1 MDRGDI
7 DLEDVIKEH
16 RRDAGRSG
24 EEIERLTVD
33 DSLSDLDRTKLFLS
47 PGAHQLQQNCA
58 LERLPKVFQEYK
70 QAAYRALFPGFTT
83 WIESYNSQSQVAA
96 GEAFMAIL
104 KDTSLPKEV
113 GLWLLPTTLSMLSTN
128 RNQDVAR
135 VWLKCLCGIVPTLPR
150 KVVFDELMHIALS
163 KGESQQSVQAR
174 TACCAILGSIAPL
187 LKREEIEKYFL
198 QKAMGLCQ
206 DTDLEVRVCMCEQ
219 LNHIARAVGLD
230 TTKEKVLP
238 ELYELLRDEELTVQ
252 NAAFASLVQM
262 LDYLPPEIRQ
272 TKIMPFLRLFCPP
285 NESCLLITLPRLI
298 GELMCKMVFDL
309 TDDEFQPLME
319 AYKTYARHSSEEVRK
334 LCASNFPAVLKAIG
348 ARKYALSLHVLYQQL
363 VQDASSS
370 VRAACATS
378 FNEVAKL
385 LGKKRTSSYLKDPLV
400 LLLEDS
406 SHDVLKSILEDL
418 HLILGHFAVGTPQQ
432 KAATF
437 GGLMPS
443 LLLAEKSASTGR
455 QWRLQL
461 CLLRAFAEMP
471 EYFTSDQIFEN
482 FVPICFCY
490 MTDGVMPVKAAA
502 TMALANFIRNNR
514 KASQRYELSTRV
526 VKEYAHG
533 RSYWSRMV
541 FIEFCENMLKVSSS
555 RMFKD
560 VFLDPAIS
568 SLQDPVPSVRMR
580 ACLLLPHLKHAIK
593 LPEDV
598 GVLEKINHLTTQ
610 RLNDNVKEVS
620 AAAQRVADGFKH
632 SLRNAYND
640 REVASD
646 HAISQEEIERIDK
659 QREDEEWNILSKEE
673 QVSMQGH
680 FAWVLMRGR
689 LLLKDEKK
697 KIDDMLQR
705 LKLEAASKKGS
716 IASANTIQSL
726 SSSPQDSGRLSK
738 SIGSVRTSV
747 SNGSRVSI
755 SSASSRAGSM
765 DTVRKVSSSSPV
777 PSSQIAP
784 PGLSS
789 KRSSGQSSMV
799 TPGGKAGTRVSL
811 GSGNQTAGSARPA
824 SPAVNLRPQTPSPI
838 QDASDPSASSPS
850 VILRKNSKTIASR
863 RTSS

>member
-33 DSLSDLDRTKLFLS
+33 DSLSDLDRAKLFLS

-174 TACCAILGSIAPL
+174 TACCAILGAIAPL

-230 TTKEKVLP
+230 TT
-238 ELYELLRDEELTVQ
+238 
-252 NAAFASLVQM
+252 
-262 LDYLPPEIRQ
+262 
-272 TKIMPFLRLFCPP
+272 
-285 NESCLLITLPRLI
+285 
-298 GELMCKMVFDL
+298 KMVFDL

-378 FNEVAKL
+378 FNE
-385 LGKKRTSSYLKDPLV
+385 
-400 LLLEDS
+400 
-406 SHDVLKSILEDL
+406 
-418 HLILGHFAVGTPQQ
+418 
-432 KAATF
+432 
-437 GGLMPS
+437 
-443 LLLAEKSASTGR
+443 
-455 QWRLQL
+455 
-461 CLLRAFAEMP
+461 

-747 SNGSRVSI
+747 SNGSRISI

-765 DTVRKVSSSSPV
+765 DTARKVSSSSPV

-784 PGLSS
+784 PGLST